1 MRSTGISGTSA
12 RPGWVRPK
20 YRTAII
26 NKHAMKKVLNKIK
39 ELFLEMLPAFVFFLI
54 MFHLLLITRAL
65 ILQHHGIASRAS
77 TVAVISALI
86 VAKVVLIANRIPF
99 LNLYPKKPLIHN
111 VVLKT
116 IVFSIFTMLF
126 MTLEELLRLSRTNGG
141 FPAAWGKMTSD
152 FAWPFFFLREAWI
165 FILILLYC
173 AGAELTR
180 VIGKDKVREIFFG
193 RKT

>member
-1 MRSTGISGTSA
+1 M
-12 RPGWVRPK
+12 
-20 YRTAII
+20 
-26 NKHAMKKVLNKIK
+26 NKILNKAR
-39 ELFLEMLPAFVFFLI
+39 ELFLEMLPPFVFFLI

-65 ILQHHGIASRAS
+65 ILKHYGIATQSSAI
-77 TVAVISALI
+77 AAISALI

-99 LNLYPKKPLIHN
+99 LNLYPKKPLIYN
-111 VVLKT
+111 VVFKT

-126 MTLEELLRLSRTNGG
+126 MTIEELFRLSRKGG
-141 FPAAWGKMTSD
+141 GLTAAWDKLMGD
-152 FAWPFFFLREAWI
+152 FTWPYFFAREAWI

-180 VIGKDKVREIFFG
+180 VIGKEKVVEIFFG

>member
-1 MRSTGISGTSA
+1 MSKI
-12 RPGWVRPK
+12 
-20 YRTAII
+20 
-26 NKHAMKKVLNKIK
+26 LNKIK
-39 ELFLEMLPAFVFFLI
+39 ELFLEMLPPFIFFLI

-65 ILQHHGIASRAS
+65 ILQHHGIATRSSAI
-77 TVAVISALI
+77 AVVSALI

-116 IVFSIFTMLF
+116 VVFSIFTMLF
-126 MTLEELLRLSRTNGG
+126 MTIEELVRLARTDGG
-141 FPAAWGKMTSD
+141 FSAAWGKITSD
-152 FAWPFFFLREAWI
+152 FTWPYFFVREAWI

-173 AGAELTR
+173 AGSELTR
-180 VIGKDKVREIFFG
+180 AIGKEKVAEIFFG